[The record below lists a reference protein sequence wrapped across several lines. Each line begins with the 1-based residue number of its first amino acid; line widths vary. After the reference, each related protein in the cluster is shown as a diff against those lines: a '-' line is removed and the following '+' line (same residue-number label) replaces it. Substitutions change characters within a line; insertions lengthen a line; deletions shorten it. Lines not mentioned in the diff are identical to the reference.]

1 MNEAAPRYSL
11 QVLSLLSR
19 TFLRLARSLVDRFP
33 TLAVAYR
40 YVRDN
45 RLGGYN
51 PRDTPMGFRFAGN
64 AGMESGTFEPVETAL
79 MGSVL
84 RDSDVFVNV
93 GANIGYYCCLALRT
107 GAYVVAFEPMP
118 GNLYWLYRN
127 ISANGWQQRAEI
139 FPMALA
145 NRIGLVDIFG
155 GATGASL
162 IRGWAGTPEQYVTTV
177 PVSTMDT
184 VLGGR
189 FKDRRCVIVVDV
201 EGAEKLVLEGA
212 ESFLSRIPKP
222 IWMVEVSVSD
232 HQPAGTVVNPHLMA
246 TFSLFWD
253 REYEAWAIDRE
264 LRRVRRDDVRA
275 VLDTGVDTLRARNFL
290 FAAKD
295 TL

>member
-155 GATGASL
+155 GATGASPAMATAGGARRCHRRPFRRRL
-162 IRGWAGTPEQYVTTV
+162 RRRIRASRGRRTV
-177 PVSTMDT
+177 P
-184 VLGGR
+184 
-189 FKDRRCVIVVDV
+189 RR
-201 EGAEKLVLEGA
+201 
-212 ESFLSRIPKP
+212 
-222 IWMVEVSVSD
+222 
-232 HQPAGTVVNPHLMA
+232 PARPL
-246 TFSLFWD
+246 
-253 REYEAWAIDRE
+253 
-264 LRRVRRDDVRA
+264 RA
-275 VLDTGVDTLRARNFL
+275 VWTGATSRQAPASRARDAPRPGRNHPVPARPRARHGVPFHGCTSGRL
-290 FAAKD
+290 EVA
-295 TL
+295 